1 MDKIKIIRTVQ
12 RLRQELDLLRRKG
25 KTIGFVPT
33 MGYFH
38 AGHVSLMKAS
48 VKDHDVTVV
57 SLFVNPIQF
66 GPNEDLAKYPR
77 DLEHDTALADTAGVD
92 FLFVPSVD
100 QMYPQPLLTYVDAG
114 RMGDML
120 CGASR
125 PGHFRGV
132 ATVVSKLLNMV
143 QPDAMYL
150 GQKDAQQVEV
160 LKKMVRDLNFPVRVK
175 VCPTMRE
182 KDGLAMSSRNSYLS
196 PAERVHAPAIYKAL
210 CYARKMVAD
219 GERDASKINFEIKK
233 LISVG
238 TGASIVYISCVG
250 LDDFTIARRIK
261 GDTLIAVAARIGS
274 TRLID
279 NIVVKVK

>member
-1 MDKIKIIRTVQ
+1 MKIIRTIKA
-12 RLRQELDLLRRKG
+12 LRQELGVVRRKG
-25 KTIGFVPT
+25 KTVGFVPT

-48 VKDHDVTVV
+48 VREQDVTVV

-77 DLEHDTALADTAGVD
+77 DLERDAAMARAAGVD
-92 FLFVPSVD
+92 LLFIPSVD
-100 QMYPQPLLTYVDAG
+100 QMYPHPLLTYVDVG
-114 RMGDML
+114 RMGEML
-120 CGASR
+120 CGISR

-132 ATVVSKLLNMV
+132 ATVVSKLLNIV

-150 GQKDAQQVEV
+150 GQKDAQQAEV
-160 LKKMVRDLNFPVRVK
+160 IKKMVRDLDIPVRVK

-182 KDGLAMSSRNSYLS
+182 KDGLAMSSRNAYLS
-196 PAERVHAPAIYKAL
+196 SAERAQAPAIYRAL
-210 CYARKMVAD
+210 RHARGMVAD
-219 GERDASKINFEIKK
+219 GERDTAKINSEIKK
-233 LISVG
+233 LISDG
-238 TGASIVYISCVG
+238 TSASIVYISCVG
-250 LDDFTIARRIK
+250 LDDFTVARRIK

-279 NIVVKVK
+279 NIVVKA

>member
-1 MDKIKIIRTVQ
+1 MDKIKIIRTVK
-12 RLRQELDLLRRKG
+12 RLRQELTLLRRKG
-25 KTIGFVPT
+25 KTLGLVPT

-38 AGHVSLMKAS
+38 DGHVSLMKAS
-48 VKDHDVTVV
+48 VKDNDVTVV

-77 DLEHDTALADTAGVD
+77 DLKHDTALAAAAGVD
-92 FLFVPSVD
+92 FIFVPSVD

-160 LKKMVRDLNFPVRVK
+160 LKKMVRDLNFPVRVR

-196 PAERVHAPAIYKAL
+196 PAERAHAPAIYKAL
-210 CYARKMVAD
+210 CHARKMVAD

-238 TGASIVYISCVG
+238 TGASIIYISCVG

>member
-1 MDKIKIIRTVQ
+1 MKIIRTVKQ
-12 RLRQELDLLRRKG
+12 LRQQLAALRRKG

-48 VKDHDVTVV
+48 VKDNDVTVV

-77 DLEHDTALADTAGVD
+77 DLKRDSAMACSAGVD
-92 FLFVPSVD
+92 ILFVPSVE
-100 QMYPQPLLTYVDAG
+100 QIYPQPLLTYVEVG
-114 RMGDML
+114 GMGDLL

-132 ATVVSKLLNMV
+132 ATVVAKLLNIV
-143 QPDAMYL
+143 QPDEMYL

-160 LKKMVRDLNFPVRVK
+160 IKKMVRDLNFSVRIK
-175 VCPTMRE
+175 VCPTLRE
-182 KDGLAMSSRNSYLS
+182 KDGLALSSRNIYLS
-196 PAERVHAPAIYKAL
+196 PSERQRAPAIYQAL
-210 CYARKMVAD
+210 CHAGKMVAD
-219 GERDASKINFEIKK
+219 GVRDTSKINFEIKK
-233 LISVG
+233 LISDG
-238 TGASIVYISCVG
+238 TSDSIIYISCVG

>member
-1 MDKIKIIRTVQ
+1 MKTITTIKA
-12 RLRQELDLLRRKG
+12 LRQQLAVFRRRG

-48 VKDHDVTVV
+48 VKDNDVTVV

-66 GPNEDLAKYPR
+66 APDEDLARYPR
-77 DLEHDTALADTAGVD
+77 DLQRDTLMARAAGVD
-92 FLFVPSVD
+92 FLFVPSVE

-120 CGASR
+120 CGATR

-143 QPDAMYL
+143 QPDTMYL
-150 GQKDAQQVEV
+150 GQKDAQQAEV
-160 LKKMVRDLNFPVRVK
+160 LKKMVRDLDFPVCVK
-175 VCPTMRE
+175 VCPTLRA

-196 PAERVHAPAIYKAL
+196 PAERAQAPAIYRAL
-210 CYARKMVAD
+210 CHARKMVAD
-219 GERDASKINFEIKK
+219 GERDAAKINSQIKK
-233 LISVG
+233 LISDG
-238 TGASIVYISCVG
+238 TSASIVYISCVG
-250 LDDFTIARRIK
+250 LDDFAVTRRIK

-279 NIVVKVK
+279 NIVVKA